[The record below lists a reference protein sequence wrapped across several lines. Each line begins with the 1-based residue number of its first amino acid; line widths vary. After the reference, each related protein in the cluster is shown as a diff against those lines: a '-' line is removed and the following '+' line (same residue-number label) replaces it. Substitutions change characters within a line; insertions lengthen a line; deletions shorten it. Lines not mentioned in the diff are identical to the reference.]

1 MAHKHFCLKCNA
13 VVAEGDFD
21 CERDGDHDFELC
33 AKCRSRE
40 KASADWIQLLRTPFH
55 RFRSDEAKQ

>member
-1 MAHKHFCLKCNA
+1 MAHKHFCLQCNA

-21 CERDGDHDFELC
+21 CGHDFELC

-40 KASADWIQLLRTPFH
+40 KASADWIKFMRTPSH
-55 RFRSDEAKQ
+55 